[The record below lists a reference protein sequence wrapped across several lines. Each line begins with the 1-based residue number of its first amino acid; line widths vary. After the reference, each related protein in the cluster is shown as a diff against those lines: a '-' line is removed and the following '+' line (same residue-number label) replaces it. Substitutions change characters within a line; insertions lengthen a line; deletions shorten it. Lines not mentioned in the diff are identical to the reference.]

1 LIPDFDHYGYLP
13 PGVHNA
19 TIEEVAERFGWQS
32 ELRRAQMES
41 LHWLLEAAR
50 RARILRIIIDG
61 SFTTD
66 CLEPNDVDCA
76 LMVGPD
82 IAPDVRFAVESLGEI
97 PFLHVLILEAEIF
110 DPLVDEVFGTDRWEI
125 RKGIIEVTS
134 WN

>member
-1 LIPDFDHYGYLP
+1 
-13 PGVHNA
+13 
-19 TIEEVAERFGWQS
+19 
-32 ELRRAQMES
+32 MES

-50 RARILRIIIDG
+50 RAQVLRIVIDG

-66 CLEPNDVDCA
+66 RIEPNDVDCA

-82 IAPDVRFAVESLGEI
+82 SSPDGGADVASFREI
-97 PFLHVLILEAEIF
+97 PFLHVLILDADMF
-110 DPLVDEVFGTDRWEI
+110 DPLVDEAFGTDRWEI